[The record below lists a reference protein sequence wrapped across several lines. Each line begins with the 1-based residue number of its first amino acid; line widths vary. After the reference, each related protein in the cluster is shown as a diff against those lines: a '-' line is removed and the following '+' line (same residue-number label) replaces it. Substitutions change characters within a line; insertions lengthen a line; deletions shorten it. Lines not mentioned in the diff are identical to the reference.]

1 MIYKGTKVLI
11 AGAIINFSLGIF
23 YAWSVFAEGLIHEY
37 GWTQAEAAFPYTVE
51 LLVFSFAMIFAGRFQ
66 DRVGPRLAGYI
77 CGLLSGASFL
87 LCYFFVSPLA
97 VTLLFGVLFG
107 IAPAFGYAASTPT
120 ALKWF
125 PPEKRGLIAGV
136 VIMPMGAAP
145 LIWSPLVKILLEK
158 VGVRA
163 AFGISGIFVLLSIT
177 LAAQVLTVPE
187 NVLRNLKDRVHM
199 VPLTGSNWSLLLCR
213 PIFILLWLID
223 GISAGVGL
231 MFIGQLV
238 QIALLNYQ
246 ITWGYLLVSLFSVT
260 NTLGRIGGGILCDR
274 IGWMHNIR
282 LTLVLQIASM
292 VLFLSG
298 WGEAALV
305 VAALILGAC
314 YGLICASIP
323 IALESLFGLEDFGF
337 IYGMLSTATGVTGF
351 AGPLAAAA
359 LADRSGSYSPAF
371 LIGLAS
377 IVICFLLT
385 FLLHSQIRAQKIPGS
400 AIKG

>member
-1 MIYKGTKVLI
+1 
-11 AGAIINFSLGIF
+11 
-23 YAWSVFAEGLIHEY
+23 
-37 GWTQAEAAFPYTVE
+37 
-51 LLVFSFAMIFAGRFQ
+51 
-66 DRVGPRLAGYI
+66 
-77 CGLLSGASFL
+77 
-87 LCYFFVSPLA
+87 
-97 VTLLFGVLFG
+97 
-107 IAPAFGYAASTPT
+107 
-120 ALKWF
+120 
-125 PPEKRGLIAGV
+125 
-136 VIMPMGAAP
+136 
-145 LIWSPLVKILLEK
+145 
-158 VGVRA
+158 
-163 AFGISGIFVLLSIT
+163 
-177 LAAQVLTVPE
+177 
-187 NVLRNLKDRVHM
+187 
-199 VPLTGSNWSLLLCR
+199 
-213 PIFILLWLID
+213 
-223 GISAGVGL
+223 

-238 QIALLNYQ
+238 QIAFLNYQ
-246 ITWGYLLVSLFSVT
+246 IPWGYLLVSLFSVT

-359 LADRSGSYSPAF
+359 LADRFASYNPAF
-371 LIGLAS
+371 MIGLAS